1 MTQEVGE
8 LFASGGQIFQLR
20 HLERLQLGLP
30 YPAIVAHVG
39 RLLTKVPNAE
49 LAIDMSGVGRP
60 VFDLFQYGGIYPIGV
75 TITAGTAVKREG
87 RIASVPKLH
96 LVSRLQVLLHQ
107 GRLKIHKEIPD
118 APALVRELQ
127 DFRVTYSEAGN
138 IGFSARSGKHDDM
151 VLALAI
157 AVFVLDGGGM
167 DWRAGWELYER
178 ESCRLQG
185 IEVPDRQTIGVDL
198 GQSRDPTAIAVVRRI
213 ELPTGRKQEER

>member
-87 RIASVPKLH
+87 RIASVRGCGKTREMRRPA
-96 LVSRLQVLLHQ
+96 RLCF
-107 GRLKIHKEIPD
+107 
-118 APALVRELQ
+118 PA
-127 DFRVTYSEAGN
+127 
-138 IGFSARSGKHDDM
+138 
-151 VLALAI
+151 
-157 AVFVLDGGGM
+157 
-167 DWRAGWELYER
+167 
-178 ESCRLQG
+178 
-185 IEVPDRQTIGVDL
+185 
-198 GQSRDPTAIAVVRRI
+198 
-213 ELPTGRKQEER
+213 